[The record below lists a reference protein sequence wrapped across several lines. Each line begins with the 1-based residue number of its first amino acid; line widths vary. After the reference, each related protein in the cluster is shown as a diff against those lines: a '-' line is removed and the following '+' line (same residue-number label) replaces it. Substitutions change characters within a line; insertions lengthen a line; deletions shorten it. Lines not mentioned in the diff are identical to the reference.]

1 MAEKTKEKKEP
12 TATTA
17 RKRGRQ
23 KGCVKTGGRKKG
35 TPNKA
40 TSLSKAV
47 ISQLLSDYNESGLM
61 LKDFKQLDPKERMI
75 IAEKLLQYTIPKMQ
89 STAVDLAVDEG
100 KKSIVDVLTD
110 LSKDD

>member
-1 MAEKTKEKKEP
+1 MAEKTKEKKETTTP
-12 TATTA
+12 TA

-40 TSLSKAV
+40 TSLSKSV

-61 LKDFKQLDPKERMI
+61 LKDFKLLDPKERMI

-110 LSKDD
+110 LSKDE